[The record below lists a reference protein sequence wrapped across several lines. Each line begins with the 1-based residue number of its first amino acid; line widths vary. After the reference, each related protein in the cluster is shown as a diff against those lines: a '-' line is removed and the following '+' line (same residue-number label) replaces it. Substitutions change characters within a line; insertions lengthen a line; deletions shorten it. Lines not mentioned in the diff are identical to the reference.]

1 MTNIKL
7 TLSALDTFFF
17 RDGKPFSRGEQTE
30 ADGIFPP
37 FPSTAYGA
45 LRTEY
50 ISENGGLQ
58 AFLSENFEEIKEII
72 GTKDSVQN
80 ASFRIKGIFL
90 ANEYHIYFPLPR
102 DIVEEKEGE
111 KLYLLS
117 LLEPSDLFSN
127 APYSNLLRFEHK
139 NLKVEYPPN
148 AVINQNDIKD
158 YLLDCRADYGC
169 LKQDV
174 FLKKEPKIG
183 IGRNAKTLT
192 SKEGLLYRLDMMRF
206 TDKYHLCVEVSGIS
220 LPNQGILKLG
230 GENKPFA
237 YNVSETESC
246 LDSDE
251 FKKELAERLEQK
263 RQNGKIRFKLYFATP
278 TIGNQGRQIEKTGSS
293 GIPCK
298 LITAAIGKYM
308 NVGGWDL
315 AKKEPKT
322 MYRAVPAG
330 SVYYCETKSE
340 STTAKDIVESFH
352 YQNLSDQRGE
362 EGFGLVLVGTV

>member
-1 MTNIKL
+1 MTCIKL
-7 TLSALDTFFF
+7 SLSPLDTFFF
-17 RDGKPFSRGEQTE
+17 RDGKPFSRSEQSE
-30 ADGIFPP
+30 PDGIFPP

-58 AFLSENFEEIKEII
+58 AFLSGNLDKII
-72 GTKDSVQN
+72 GTVNSVQN
-80 ASFRIKGIFL
+80 ASFKIKGIFL
-90 ANEYHIYFPLPR
+90 ADENYTYFPLPR
-102 DIVEEKEGE
+102 DIVEEKKRK
-111 KLYLLS
+111 KLYPLRLV
-117 LLEPSDLFSN
+117 EPSDLFSN
-127 APYSNLLRFEHK
+127 APFSNLLMFEHK
-139 NLKVEYPPN
+139 NLKAEYPPN

-158 YLLDCRADYGC
+158 YLLDCRVDYGC
-169 LKQDV
+169 MKQDE

-183 IGRNAKTLT
+183 IGRNPKTFT
-192 SKEGLLYRLDMMRF
+192 TKEGLLYRLDMMRF

-237 YNVSETESC
+237 YTTSETESC

-251 FKKELAERLEQK
+251 FKKELAQRLEQK
-263 RQNGKIRFKLYFATP
+263 RQNGKIRFKIYFAAP
-278 TIGNQGRQIEKTGSS
+278 TIGNQGWQIEKMGSS

-298 LITAAIGKYM
+298 LITASIGKYM

-330 SVYYCETKSE
+330 SVYYYEAE
-340 STTAKDIVESFH
+340 SQSTAAKEIIDAFH
-352 YQNLSDQRGE
+352 YQNLSDQRSV
-362 EGFGLVLVGTV
+362 EGFGLALVGTM